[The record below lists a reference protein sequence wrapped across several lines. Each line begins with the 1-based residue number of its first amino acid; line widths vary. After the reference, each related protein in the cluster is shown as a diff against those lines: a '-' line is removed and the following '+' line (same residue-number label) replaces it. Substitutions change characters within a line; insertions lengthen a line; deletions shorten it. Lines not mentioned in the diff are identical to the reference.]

1 MAILLM
7 AALTVMLHF
16 SRKAVKEEALQKAT
30 QTLEATTQRL
40 DNMLLSTEQAAGN
53 FYFSMMPYINQPE
66 MIHLYCRK
74 VVESNPM
81 FDGCA
86 IAFVPGYF
94 NAGEDFIAYYHRED
108 RGIVRLNNFANE
120 SYTRQRWFTKPM
132 ETGKPEWLNPLEDPH
147 DNVESL
153 ITFALPIWGSHG
165 RPIGVIG
172 IDVSLE
178 LLTDIVHE
186 GKPSPNSYCIMLDSL
201 GTYMVHPDSTL
212 LTRHTVFE
220 QTDRIDDPSI
230 KRAAIAMV
238 ARGTGYKPFRMND
251 TDYYI
256 FYKPFKRTSIRG
268 RSVENLGWSIG
279 IIYPDD
285 DIFGDYNDL
294 IYYVFAIAI
303 VGLLLMFILFRV
315 YLHRRLLPLRMLTA
329 SAQRIAK
336 GHYDEQI
343 PDSHQEDEIGRLQ
356 DNFRLMQK
364 TLSTSIGELEQATA
378 TMHKRG
384 EELKEAYNQAQ
395 KADRM
400 KIAFLNN
407 MTNQMSGP
415 AEAIN
420 DAVEQLCD
428 GSAGSATA
436 ETRQLADD
444 IQHNGDTIAELLK
457 DLINISDDEK
467 QLEKL
472 NLTKGEGGES

>member
-1 MAILLM
+1 
-7 AALTVMLHF
+7 
-16 SRKAVKEEALQKAT
+16 
-30 QTLEATTQRL
+30 
-40 DNMLLSTEQAAGN
+40 
-53 FYFSMMPYINQPE
+53 
-66 MIHLYCRK
+66 
-74 VVESNPM
+74 
-81 FDGCA
+81 
-86 IAFVPGYF
+86 
-94 NAGEDFIAYYHRED
+94 
-108 RGIVRLNNFANE
+108 
-120 SYTRQRWFTKPM
+120 
-132 ETGKPEWLNPLEDPH
+132 
-147 DNVESL
+147 
-153 ITFALPIWGSHG
+153 
-165 RPIGVIG
+165 
-172 IDVSLE
+172 
-178 LLTDIVHE
+178 
-186 GKPSPNSYCIMLDSL
+186 
-201 GTYMVHPDSTL
+201 
-212 LTRHTVFE
+212 
-220 QTDRIDDPSI
+220 
-230 KRAAIAMV
+230 
-238 ARGTGYKPFRMND
+238 
-251 TDYYI
+251 
-256 FYKPFKRTSIRG
+256 
-268 RSVENLGWSIG
+268 
-279 IIYPDD
+279 
-285 DIFGDYNDL
+285 
-294 IYYVFAIAI
+294 
-303 VGLLLMFILFRV
+303 V